1 MVDYVAGVLELLGTW
16 KVGNKNKIGFILL
29 IVGGIFWIITAFKT
43 KVYGLLIVVSPAIC
57 INIRNFI
64 RWNKQD
70 KEKIK

>member
-57 INIRNFI
+57 INKTR
-64 RWNKQD
+64 K
-70 KEKIK
+70 K